1 MPAREQDGAPVRS
14 AEQLAVL
21 VEAVAAALRVSPV
34 PVVLIDGPSGA
45 GKSTLA
51 DALVAAW
58 PSAVP
63 PTLVRMDDLYPGW
76 EGLAAG
82 ALAVHEK
89 LLLPRSRGLPAGWQ
103 RHDWTTGAGGEWVGV
118 AAARPLVVEGCGTLL
133 AANVPLADVRVW
145 LTADDAVRKR
155 RALARDRG
163 AFDAHWDG
171 WQRQFDAF
179 VANEHPLDAATV
191 VLDGTGETAAPGPE
205 RPALAQ
211 SAAAPPGVA
220 HPGGPTTVGP

>member
-63 PTLVRMDDLYPGW
+63 CV
-76 EGLAAG
+76 
-82 ALAVHEK
+82 
-89 LLLPRSRGLPAGWQ
+89 
-103 RHDWTTGAGGEWVGV
+103 
-118 AAARPLVVEGCGTLL
+118 
-133 AANVPLADVRVW
+133 
-145 LTADDAVRKR
+145 
-155 RALARDRG
+155 
-163 AFDAHWDG
+163 
-171 WQRQFDAF
+171 
-179 VANEHPLDAATV
+179 
-191 VLDGTGETAAPGPE
+191 
-205 RPALAQ
+205 RPAVLVTV
-211 SAAAPPGVA
+211 SRAP
-220 HPGGPTTVGP
+220 

>member
-1 MPAREQDGAPVRS
+1 MCSPERGIRSAQQVAPRVRS
-14 AEQLAVL
+14 AQQLAALPV
-21 VEAVAAALRVSPV
+21 AVAGAVASALRVSAA

-51 DALVAAW
+51 DALVVAW
-58 PSAVP
+58 PGAMQ

-89 LLLPRSRGLPAGWQ
+89 LLLPRRQGLPAGWQ
-103 RHDWTTGAGGEWVGV
+103 RYDWATAAGGEWVDV
-118 AAARPLVVEGCGTLL
+118 DAARPLIVEGCGTLL
-133 AANVPLADVRVW
+133 AANAALADVRVW
-145 LTADDAVRKR
+145 LEADDTVRKR

-171 WQRQFDAF
+171 WQHQFDAF
-179 VANEHPLDAATV
+179 VAHEHPLDAATL
-191 VLDGTGETAAPGPE
+191 VLDGTGATRGPVLE
-205 RPALAQ
+205 
-211 SAAAPPGVA
+211 
-220 HPGGPTTVGP
+220 